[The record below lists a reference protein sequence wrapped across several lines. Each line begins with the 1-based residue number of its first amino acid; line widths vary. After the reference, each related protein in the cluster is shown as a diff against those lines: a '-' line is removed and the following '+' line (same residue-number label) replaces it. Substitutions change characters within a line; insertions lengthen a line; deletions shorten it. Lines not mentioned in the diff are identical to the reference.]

1 MPLILGTSRDDES
14 PEDGLGALSI
24 REVVES
30 ALEQEDIMPVVSYFQ
45 TVNGTHAAFQSDRP
59 CPRVQLCLDWSV
71 PHHNLKR
78 P

>member
-1 MPLILGTSRDDES
+1 MLIPDREAIKWPAIVQGWTSSESMPLILGTSRDDDS

-45 TVNGTHAAFQSDRP
+45 TVQRYTYSIP
-59 CPRVQLCLDWSV
+59 
-71 PHHNLKR
+71 K
-78 P
+78 